1 MPKRLTETQRAAVEF
16 LYKKGATYRDIAAT
30 LGIAQSSVT
39 TLLKASGVALR
50 GGVHFTPEL
59 RARVVALYRDGGSVL
74 DIMAATGV
82 ASAQSVYR
90 ILRAEGVT
98 ERRRAPKRPRRPKC

>member
-16 LYKKGATYRDIAAT
+16 LYKKGSTYRDIAAT
-30 LGIAQSSVT
+30 LGIAQSSVA

-50 GGVHFTPEL
+50 GAHFTPEL
-59 RARVVALYRDGGSVL
+59 RARVVALYRAGGEIL

-98 ERRRAPKRPRRPKC
+98 ERRRAPKRPKRPKC